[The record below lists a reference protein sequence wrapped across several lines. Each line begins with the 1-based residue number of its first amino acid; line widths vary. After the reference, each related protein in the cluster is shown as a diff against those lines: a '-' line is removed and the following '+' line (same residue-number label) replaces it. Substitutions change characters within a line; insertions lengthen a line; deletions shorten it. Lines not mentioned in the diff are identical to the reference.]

1 MINKNQY
8 MKKPVF
14 SGHESFACKSHWLK
28 RGYDFVLAG
37 HSFNNEDGIVLTMK
51 MLLCTL
57 ELVRIWS
64 IPLSIGCEH
73 LGY

>member
-1 MINKNQY
+1 

-37 HSFNNEDGIVLTMK
+37 HSLIIIH
-51 MLLCTL
+51 
-57 ELVRIWS
+57 R
-64 IPLSIGCEH
+64 
-73 LGY
+73 